1 MIKQFLRYV
10 LPSMAA
16 FAFSGLYSIV
26 DGYFVGNNVGDA
38 GLAAINIAY
47 PMIALVN
54 AVGTGIGIGGAVFV
68 SLTRGEGDAE
78 SEKKYLGNTLLFLLG
93 ASVVCTLLL
102 LAVYRPFLQAFGA
115 TVEVLEGA
123 KTYSLVLILCTA
135 LQVFATGCIPLL
147 RNFGAAVG
155 AMLAMS
161 GGFVSNIFLDWLF
174 VQYMSLGLFGA
185 ALATGIGQAV
195 TVVPCAVFLF
205 LRIRKMG
212 GGVFSFS
219 LRRIGKI
226 AAVGA
231 SPFGLT
237 LCPNITTLILN
248 KFCLEFGGDTAVAAY
263 AVVAYM
269 YSVILFLLQGVGD
282 GAQPLVSAC
291 YGEGQE
297 KTAKKFRNYAYVT
310 ALVTALV
317 YFLALLFCRE
327 LIPKAFG
334 TSDEAGALAAR
345 VLPIFGAGTLF
356 TAIIK
361 VTSSYFYSIGKSK
374 VSYGLVYGELAIV
387 FAAAFALSSFLKL
400 DGVWLALPLTQAV
413 LCVAAIA
420 ILFALSRKNKF
431 KNI

>member
-78 SEKKYLGNTLLFLLG
+78 SEKKYLGNTLMFLLG

-115 TVEVLEGA
+115 TGEVLEGA

-195 TVVPCAVFLF
+195 TVVPCAVFCF
-205 LRIRKMG
+205 CASERW
-212 GGVFSFS
+212 
-219 LRRIGKI
+219 
-226 AAVGA
+226 AAGY
-231 SPFGLT
+231 SPF
-237 LCPNITTLILN
+237 P
-248 KFCLEFGGDTAVAAY
+248 FG
-263 AVVAYM
+263 
-269 YSVILFLLQGVGD
+269 
-282 GAQPLVSAC
+282 VSARSPRWAHRPS
-291 YGEGQE
+291 G
-297 KTAKKFRNYAYVT
+297 
-310 ALVTALV
+310 
-317 YFLALLFCRE
+317 
-327 LIPKAFG
+327 
-334 TSDEAGALAAR
+334 
-345 VLPIFGAGTLF
+345 
-356 TAIIK
+356 
-361 VTSSYFYSIGKSK
+361 
-374 VSYGLVYGELAIV
+374 
-387 FAAAFALSSFLKL
+387 
-400 DGVWLALPLTQAV
+400 
-413 LCVAAIA
+413 
-420 ILFALSRKNKF
+420 
-431 KNI
+431 

>member
-68 SLTRGEGDAE
+68 SLTRGEGDTE

-115 TVEVLEGA
+115 TGEVLEGA

-174 VQYMSLGLFGA
+174 VQYMSRGLFGGHGGA
-185 ALATGIGQAV
+185 VCGLFVFAHQKDGRRGI
-195 TVVPCAVFLF
+195 
-205 LRIRKMG
+205 
-212 GGVFSFS
+212 
-219 LRRIGKI
+219 
-226 AAVGA
+226 
-231 SPFGLT
+231 
-237 LCPNITTLILN
+237 
-248 KFCLEFGGDTAVAAY
+248 
-263 AVVAYM
+263 
-269 YSVILFLLQGVGD
+269 
-282 GAQPLVSAC
+282 
-291 YGEGQE
+291 
-297 KTAKKFRNYAYVT
+297 
-310 ALVTALV
+310 
-317 YFLALLFCRE
+317 LLFPSAYRQDRRGGR
-327 LIPKAFG
+327 I
-334 TSDEAGALAAR
+334 ALRA
-345 VLPIFGAGTLF
+345 
-356 TAIIK
+356 
-361 VTSSYFYSIGKSK
+361 
-374 VSYGLVYGELAIV
+374 
-387 FAAAFALSSFLKL
+387 
-400 DGVWLALPLTQAV
+400 DALPQYHYAHPQ
-413 LCVAAIA
+413 
-420 ILFALSRKNKF
+420 
-431 KNI
+431 